1 MKKIIDIKNLEFRY
15 SRQKKLL
22 YDLSLQ
28 LKSGSIHGLIGKN
41 GEGKTTLL
49 KLISGLIFPINGK
62 IEVLG
67 FEPRKRDP
75 KMLENVF
82 FLPEEILN
90 SSLSIE
96 SFEKVYAPFYNDFSS
111 GSFYQY
117 MNEFTIDSQT
127 RNISEMS
134 YGQRK
139 KFLIAFGLATN
150 AKLILMD
157 EPTNGLDIPSK
168 RQFRRMVS
176 SVINEDNCILIST
189 HQVFDLENM
198 IDNIIIM
205 DDHEIVFNE
214 LTSNILEKLQFKTSV
229 EKEITKSTIYS
240 EETESGYSQI
250 SENEAGIVSKLDIE
264 LLFNAIMTSRDK
276 IKKVME
282 S

>member
-67 FEPRKRDP
+67 FEPRKRDT
-75 KMLENVF
+75 KMLENIF

-90 SSLSIE
+90 SNLSIE

-111 GSFYQY
+111 ESFYQY
-117 MNEFTIDSQT
+117 MNEFTIDSRTQ
-127 RNISEMS
+127 NISEMS

-176 SVINEDNCILIST
+176 SVINENNCILIST

-214 LTSNILEKLQFKTSV
+214 MTTKILEKLQFKTSA

-250 SENEAGIVSKLDIE
+250 SENEAGIASKLDIE

-276 IKKVME
+276 IKKVIE

>member
-49 KLISGLIFPINGK
+49 KLISGLIFPINGN

-75 KMLENVF
+75 KILENIF

-176 SVINEDNCILIST
+176 SVINDKNCILIST

-205 DDHEIVFNE
+205 DEHEIVFNE
-214 LTSNILEKLQFKTSV
+214 LTTNILEKLQFKTSGV
-229 EKEITKSTIYS
+229 KEITKSTIYS
-240 EETESGYSQI
+240 EKTESGYSQI
-250 SENEAGIVSKLDIE
+250 SENETGIVSKLDIE
-264 LLFNAIMTSRDK
+264 LLFNAIMSSRDK

-282 S
+282 Q

>member
-49 KLISGLIFPINGK
+49 KLISGLIFPINGN

-67 FEPRKRDP
+67 FDPQKRDP
-75 KMLENVF
+75 KMLENIF

-150 AKLILMD
+150 SKLILMD

-176 SVINEDNCILIST
+176 SVINENNCILIST

-214 LTSNILEKLQFKTSV
+214 LTTNILEKLQFKTSGV
-229 EKEITKSTIYS
+229 KEITKSTIYS

-250 SENEAGIVSKLDIE
+250 MENENGIVSKLDIE

-282 S
+282 Q

>member
-250 SENEAGIVSKLDIE
+250 SENKAGIVSKLDIE